1 MGMQRFRAPALPLAP
16 VEYDQQ
22 HMSQLI
28 GALRLY
34 FTQSDSNAALQLDG
48 LRLLNLPTSGYN
60 LPEGTV
66 FQDGEFLKIVSLNFA
81 YVQGVSG
88 TGSVG
93 SVTVVA
99 NSILVDVQGVSGT
112 GNVGTVTV
120 TII

>member
-22 HMSQLI
+22 HMAQLI

-34 FTQSDSNAALQLDG
+34 FAQSDSNAALQLDG

-60 LPEGTV
+60 LPDGTV
-66 FQDGEFLKIVSLNFA
+66 FQVGEDLRIVVPYISYLF
-81 YVQGVSG
+81 GVSA
-88 TGSVG
+88 TAS
-93 SVTVVA
+93 
-99 NSILVDVQGVSGT
+99 
-112 GNVGTVTV
+112 VGTVTV

>member
-22 HMSQLI
+22 HMAQLI

-48 LRLLNLPTSGYN
+48 LRLLNLATSGYN

-66 FQDGEFLKIVSLNFA
+66 FRDGEYLKIALLNFA

-93 SVTVVA
+93 SVTITS
-99 NSILVDVQGVSGT
+99 NSVLINVQGVSGT
-112 GNVGTVTV
+112 GSVGTVTV
-120 TII
+120 TV

>member
-1 MGMQRFRAPALPLAP
+1 MGMQQFRAPALPLAP
-16 VEYDQQ
+16 IEYDQQ
-22 HMSQLI
+22 HMAQLI

-48 LRLLNLPTSGYN
+48 LRLLNLATSGYN

-66 FQDGEFLKIVSLNFA
+66 FRDGEFLKIALLNFA

-93 SVTVVA
+93 SVTTVTNTA
-99 NSILVDVQGVSGT
+99 NVQGVSGT

-120 TII
+120 TV